1 MATACSKYDI
11 GLRNTTTQLVPAN
24 GLISMGASYRNFSRV
39 DYNGF
44 DTFRA
49 DGESLRL
56 QQQGIYLITITLIGT
71 GTEAGDMTVQVL
83 ENGEP
88 ITVFAT
94 ETVATP
100 DTEVHTLAINY
111 LAKVDNSCIMGCNV
125 TVGKTITLQNIGV
138 EATYTYVGLTAV
150 KL

>member
-1 MATACSKYDI
+1 MATSCSKYNI
-11 GLRNTTTQLVPAN
+11 GLRNTTTQLVPVG
-24 GLISMGASYRNFSRV
+24 GLISMGGTYRNFSRV
-39 DYNGF
+39 INGI

-56 QQQGIYLITITLIGT
+56 QQQGIYLITATLIGT
-71 GTEAGDMTVQVL
+71 GTEAGDLTAQVL

-88 ITVFAT
+88 ITVLAT
-94 ETVATP
+94 ETITTP
-100 DTEVHTLAINY
+100 DTEVHTLTINY